1 MENLTVTQL
10 TEMSRLYFE
19 KTGERIQDWGTAS
32 IEKMQAAL
40 NDEIEQA
47 PVKRRIKKDAT
58 A

>member
-19 KTGERIQDWGTAS
+19 KTGERIKDWGAVS
-32 IEKMQAAL
+32 IAKMQAAL
-40 NDEIEQA
+40 NDGTEQA
-47 PVKRRIKKDAT
+47 PVKRRSKKDAT

>member
-19 KTGERIQDWGTAS
+19 KTGEKIQDWGAAS

-40 NDEIEQA
+40 NDQAEQA
-47 PVKRRIKKDAT
+47 PVKRRTKKDAT